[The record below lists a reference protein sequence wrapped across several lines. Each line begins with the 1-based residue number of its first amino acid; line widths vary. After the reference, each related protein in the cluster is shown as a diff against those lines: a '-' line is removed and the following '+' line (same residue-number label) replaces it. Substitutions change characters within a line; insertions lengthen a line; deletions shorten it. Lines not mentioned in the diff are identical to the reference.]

1 MEKYFKRKGVD
12 ITLFIHRPKFK
23 LVMTQI
29 HVVDIVFRA
38 TSSEL
43 AFRFVEQMRTEF
55 EMSMVGELT
64 FFLGL
69 KIRQL
74 KYDIFFHSLNMLKN

>member
-1 MEKYFKRKGVD
+1 MLM
-12 ITLFIHRPKFK
+12 ILFFGSI
-23 LVMTQI
+23 
-29 HVVDIVFRA
+29 
-38 TSSEL
+38 SSDL
-43 AFRFVEQMRTEF
+43 ALNIVEQMKIEF

>member
-1 MEKYFKRKGVD
+1 
-12 ITLFIHRPKFK
+12 
-23 LVMTQI
+23 MTQI
-29 HVVDIVFRA
+29 HVVDIVFGA

-43 AFRFVEQMRTEF
+43 AFSFLEQMKTKF

-74 KYDIFFHSLNMLKN
+74 KDDIFFHSLNMLKN